1 MNLSKIS
8 LSIVTSVALPLIF
21 SACGDSSSSSV
32 DDSELTNLSSEA
44 ETLSSSGANGSSAS
58 EQSGTP
64 ENQESSSGTQSPDV
78 SSSGS
83 APLSSGAADSTVSS
97 SSAEPESSSEGL
109 VAPAGEFTD
118 SRDGKTYK
126 LAKIGTQTWMAE
138 NLRYGDSSLYV
149 YDNAQ
154 TVCPE
159 GFHLPT
165 TEQLKMLVEFVG
177 GEEVAAQK
185 LKSTTGW
192 PNDEYGNWNGTDDY
206 GFNAK
211 PVESGFGT
219 GTDENFWSSTRH
231 FGDIWTGEF
240 LKLDPHPTS
249 KADQNDPST
258 ASYSGPFYCDRDHMP
273 PTYSPTLACFIHAD
287 PQTKLSVRCLSN
299 IEDCGG
305 KTIDNTKQFCQSGN
319 AYDICRGRIYDA
331 RTYECKNDTLYERA
345 TGSLYKFSWVWLN
358 SEKEYGLFLDKR
370 DNQYYKTIKID
381 GVVWFAENLNY
392 ASEGSLCYMEDQYYC
407 DRYGRMYTQKMVL
420 NGADSI
426 PSDEKVQ
433 GICPEGTHVATLTEM
448 RTLRGEGS
456 FSALYTAYSEND
468 YDLVYQYDENAT
480 GFSLAIAGTYYKG
493 ESRPWSDLNREG
505 EWIGS
510 DFTYRYSHGWFS
522 ESSATSNY
530 RGRPNETAFGS
541 VRCIVD

>member
-58 EQSGTP
+58 EESGTP
-64 ENQESSSGTQSPDV
+64 ENQESSGGTQSPDV
-78 SSSGS
+78 SSSSGTT
-83 APLSSGAADSTVSS
+83 PLSSGVADSTLSS

-126 LAKIGTQTWMAE
+126 LTKIGTQTWMAE

-149 YDNAQ
+149 YENAKNA
-154 TVCPE
+154 CPE
-159 GFHLPT
+159 NFHLPT
-165 TEQLKMLVEFVG
+165 IDELKALVEFVG

-249 KADQNDPST
+249 KADPSDPST
-258 ASYSGPFYCDRDHMP
+258 ASYSGPFFCDRDSYP
-273 PTYSPTLACFIHAD
+273 PTTSPTLACFIHAE

-305 KTIDNTKQFCQSGN
+305 TTIDNTKQFCQSGN
-319 AYDICRGRIYDA
+319 AYDICRGRITMQERTSA
-331 RTYECKNDTLYERA
+331 RMIPFMN
-345 TGSLYKFSWVWLN
+345 
-358 SEKEYGLFLDKR
+358 
-370 DNQYYKTIKID
+370 
-381 GVVWFAENLNY
+381 
-392 ASEGSLCYMEDQYYC
+392 
-407 DRYGRMYTQKMVL
+407 VL
-420 NGADSI
+420 
-426 PSDEKVQ
+426 PV
-433 GICPEGTHVATLTEM
+433 
-448 RTLRGEGS
+448 
-456 FSALYTAYSEND
+456 LYTSSRGSGSTAKRNMDCSWM
-468 YDLVYQYDENAT
+468 NAT
-480 GFSLAIAGTYYKG
+480 
-493 ESRPWSDLNREG
+493 
-505 EWIGS
+505 
-510 DFTYRYSHGWFS
+510 
-522 ESSATSNY
+522 TSIT
-530 RGRPNETAFGS
+530 RLS
-541 VRCIVD
+541 K